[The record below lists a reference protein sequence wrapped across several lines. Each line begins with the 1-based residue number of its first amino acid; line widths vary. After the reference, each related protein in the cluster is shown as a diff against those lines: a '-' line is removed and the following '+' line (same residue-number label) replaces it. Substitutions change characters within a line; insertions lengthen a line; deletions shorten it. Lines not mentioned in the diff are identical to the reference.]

1 MMVIT
6 LLVRAV
12 MPSVVAM
19 VAVPRSRT
27 SVLSSSESSKSWT
40 PLSSRSWRLPSSRT
54 GQPGVDVGDGVRVG
68 VGEGRALGAGGG
80 VGVGVVDVPGV
91 GLGPSKGGREGMGV
105 GVGVGLG
112 DGDGDT
118 PSEGGEG
125 VVDPEFLRPRT
136 RTLRCRRPRRRSRRC
151 PEVGTRHAG
160 RWRAAD
166 NPSCRLRGCRAAGRG
181 SGWGRRL
188 YTTWFS

>member
-1 MMVIT
+1 MTANRYLDGWSNGRKRSLTVTTRT
-6 LLVRAV
+6 LVG
-12 MPSVVAM
+12 MPIGLGPWINSAAMGSALASVKA
-19 VAVPRSRT
+19 
-27 SVLSSSESSKSWT
+27 
-40 PLSSRSWRLPSSRT
+40 
-54 GQPGVDVGDGVRVG
+54 
-68 VGEGRALGAGGG
+68 ALFGAGGG

-91 GLGPSKGGREGMGV
+91 GLGPSKGGREGKGV

-151 PEVGTRHAG
+151 PEAGTRHAG
-160 RWRAAD
+160 R
-166 NPSCRLRGCRAAGRG
+166 
-181 SGWGRRL
+181 
-188 YTTWFS
+188 